1 MTAIDAR
8 TGPPRPSAHPG
19 TTDLTTPTEQVL
31 LAAPA
36 ENFPVASRLLPAA
49 TRDHLN
55 ALYVF
60 GRLVDD
66 IGDEAPGD
74 RLALLDELAA
84 DLELIW
90 SGGEPKLPVHRRLA
104 HTVRACDLPAEP
116 FRRLV
121 QANRQDQIVTRYDT
135 YEDLVQYCTLSADPI
150 GRMVLGVFGLAT
162 PARIALSDRIC
173 TALQLAEHFQ
183 DVAEDLAAGRIYVP
197 LEDLEAFGVTETD
210 LAAPVASPAVRH
222 LMAFEVARARTLL
235 DQGAPLVNLVGGRLR
250 LAMAGFVGGG
260 RAALDAIRR
269 ADYDM
274 LGGAPKAPKPR
285 MAAFAAAAWAR
296 SLVPGQAAAA
306 RAAGTAVTASSTT
319 APSTTAPSTT
329 APGAA
334 AAGGTG
340 SSGPVP
346 SGTIPTTIPGR
357 GAAVASTVP
366 APAPAGSDVD
376 VPEGAR

>member
-8 TGPPRPSAHPG
+8 TGPPRPSAPLG
-19 TTDLTTPTEQVL
+19 VTDLSTPAEQVL
-31 LAAPA
+31 LAATA
-36 ENFPVASRLLPAA
+36 ENFPVASRLLPA
-49 TRDHLN
+49 RLREHLN
-55 ALYVF
+55 AIYVF

-74 RLALLDELAA
+74 RLALLDELGA

-90 SGGEPKLPVHRRLA
+90 SGGEPKLPVHQTLA
-104 HTVRACDLPAEP
+104 RTVRACDLPAEP

-121 QANRQDQIVTRYDT
+121 EANRQDQVVTRYDT
-135 YEDLVQYCTLSADPI
+135 YDDLVRYCTLSADPI

-183 DVAEDLAAGRIYVP
+183 DVAEDLAMGRIYVP
-197 LEDLEAFGVTETD
+197 LEDMEAFGVTEAD

-222 LMAFEVARARTLL
+222 LMAFEVARARALL
-235 DQGAPLVNLVGGRLR
+235 DQGAPLVGLVGGRLR

-274 LGGAPKAPKPR
+274 LGGTPKAPKSR
-285 MAAFAAAAWAR
+285 VAAFAAVALAQTW
-296 SLVPGQAAAA
+296 LPGAGAAA
-306 RAAGTAVTASSTT
+306 RAAGTAATNIAPTGATT
-319 APSTTAPSTT
+319 
-329 APGAA
+329 GAA
-334 AAGGTG
+334 AA
-340 SSGPVP
+340 
-346 SGTIPTTIPGR
+346 
-357 GAAVASTVP
+357 
-366 APAPAGSDVD
+366 PAGTDVHSS
-376 VPEGAR
+376 EGAR

>member
-8 TGPPRPSAHPG
+8 TGPPRPSAPLG
-19 TTDLTTPTEQVL
+19 ATDLTTPTDQVL
-31 LAAPA
+31 LAASA
-36 ENFPVASRLLPAA
+36 ENFPVASRLLPA
-49 TRDHLN
+49 RLREHLN

-74 RLALLDELAA
+74 RLALLDELGE

-90 SGGEPKLPVHRRLA
+90 SGGQPRLPVHQTLA
-104 HTVRACDLPAEP
+104 RTVRACDLPAEP

-121 QANRQDQIVTRYDT
+121 QANRQDQVVTRYDT
-135 YEDLVQYCTLSADPI
+135 YDDLVRYCTLSADPI

-162 PARIALSDRIC
+162 PARVALSDRIC

-197 LEDLEAFGVTETD
+197 LEDMEAFGVTEAD
-210 LAAPVASPAVRH
+210 LAAPSASPAVRH

-235 DQGAPLVNLVGGRLR
+235 DSGAPLVGLVGGRLR

-285 MAAFAAAAWAR
+285 VAAFAATAWAR
-296 SLVPGQAAAA
+296 WWLPGAAATA
-306 RAAGTAVTASSTT
+306 RAAGNAATEVTGPGATGLGV
-319 APSTTAPSTT
+319 ARAGGA

-334 AAGGTG
+334 RPGATGPAVTG
-340 SSGPVP
+340 SGEVT
-346 SGTIPTTIPGR
+346 GTDSMG
-357 GAAVASTVP
+357 
-366 APAPAGSDVD
+366 APASAVTDVD
-376 VPEGAR
+376 GTEGVR